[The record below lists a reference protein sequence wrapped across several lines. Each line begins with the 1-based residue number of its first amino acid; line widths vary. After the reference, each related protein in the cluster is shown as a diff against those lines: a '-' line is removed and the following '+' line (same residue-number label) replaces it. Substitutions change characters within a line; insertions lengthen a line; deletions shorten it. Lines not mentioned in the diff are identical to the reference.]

1 MAKSLRALGREVG
14 ACGKTVKK
22 LLENMGIHVR
32 KQQSRP
38 LVLVSELQAMTQR
51 QRFKMVKSISLANRD
66 VTVVMDDETYLT
78 LDDND

>member
-22 LLENMGIHVR
+22 YLESMDIHVR
-32 KQQSRP
+32 MRQYRP
-38 LVLVSELQAMTQR
+38 LISELQAMTQR
-51 QRFKMVKSISLANRD
+51 QQLNKMVKSISPANRD
-66 VTVVMDDETYLT
+66 VAVVMDDETYLT